1 MLIDKII
8 KETSLLKL
16 LDLIREFCREV
27 ALGDNDEQCIRLKE
41 AVENAEG
48 NDYLTLLSSYLT
60 VCENGDEVIEA
71 LEEFADNCKGF
82 AEANEDMTEQITKA
96 EFETVFYE
104 CEEKCGLMSCIEAE
118 HTVNIAEADAE
129 SHNREAEIQFTG
141 SHINILLPRIDI
153 NKDKTKYIAENI
165 GQMLYDVIAKKLE
178 PDDIRYEINRYIPE
192 VKNRGEPVRELFKK
206 YFYNVLLYKTQKS
219 KVYQD
224 FNEHMRR
231 VIVLEFFKRII
242 VRYLR
247 E

>member
-1 MLIDKII
+1 MLVDKII

-16 LDLIREFCREV
+16 LDLIREFCREM
-27 ALGDNDEQCIRLKE
+27 ALGNNDEQCIRLKKS
-41 AVENAEG
+41 VENAEG
-48 NDYLTLLSSYLT
+48 NYYLTLLSSYLSICDT
-60 VCENGDEVIEA
+60 GDEVIEA
-71 LEEFADNCKGF
+71 LEEFVDNCKGF

-96 EFETVFYE
+96 EFETVLYE

-141 SHINILLPRIDI
+141 SHINILLPRIDT

-165 GQMLYDVIAKKLE
+165 GQMLYDVIAQKLE

-192 VKNRGEPVRELFKK
+192 VKNRGEPTRELFGE
-206 YFYNVLLYKTQKS
+206 YFYSVLQYKAQKP
-219 KVYQD
+219 KIYPD
-224 FNEHMRR
+224 FNEHMHR

>member
-1 MLIDKII
+1 M
-8 KETSLLKL
+8 
-16 LDLIREFCREV
+16 DLIRDFCREI
-27 ALGDNDEQCIRLKE
+27 ALGNNDEQCIRLKE
-41 AVENAEG
+41 AVEDAEG

-71 LEEFADNCKGF
+71 LEEFTDNCKDF
-82 AEANEDMTEQITKA
+82 AEANEDMTVQITKA
-96 EFETVFYE
+96 EFETVLCE
-104 CEEKCGLMSCIEAE
+104 CEEKCGLMSCVEAE

-141 SHINILLPRIDI
+141 SNVNILLPRISI
-153 NKDKTKYIAENI
+153 NTNKTKYISENI
-165 GQMLYDVIAKKLE
+165 GQMLYDVIAQKLE

-192 VKNRGEPVRELFKK
+192 VKNRGEPVREMFGE
-206 YFYNVLLYKTQKS
+206 YFYNVLLYKTQKP
-219 KVYQD
+219 KVYHD
-224 FNEHMRR
+224 FNEHMHR

>member
-8 KETSLLKL
+8 KEKSLLKL

-27 ALGDNDEQCIRLKE
+27 ALGNNDEQCIRLKE

-48 NDYLTLLSSYLT
+48 NDYLTLLSSYLSICDT
-60 VCENGDEVIEA
+60 EDEVIEA
-71 LEEFADNCKGF
+71 LEEFVDNCKDF

-96 EFETVFYE
+96 EFETVLCE

-118 HTVNIAEADAE
+118 HTVNIVETDAE
-129 SHNREAEIQFTG
+129 SHNREAEIHFVG
-141 SHINILLPRIDI
+141 SDINILLPRIDI
-153 NKDKTKYIAENI
+153 NTDKTKYIAENI
-165 GQMLYDVIAKKLE
+165 GQMLYDVTAQKLE

-192 VKNRGEPVRELFKK
+192 VKNRGEPTRELFRE
-206 YFYNVLLYKTQKS
+206 YFYSVLLYKTQKP
-219 KVYQD
+219 KIYPD
-224 FNEHMRR
+224 FNEHMHR